1 MCTETITD
9 ILGRTVEATRNSNT
23 NERTITLA
31 DDEHDLLM
39 QAHKS
44 IKKAGTEG
52 IHTIN
57 SILTSLK
64 SSVVGDEKKVY
75 LIKECINRARDD
87 YILLN
92 SSVKDIEVDIKY
104 NFKVRCSLHYLTHV
118 LLNLLKNA
126 YKHGGQDV
134 KIKIWT
140 RRACLYFKDYGRG
153 IPKANLP
160 CIFDRF
166 YTGNKTGA
174 GIGLAFCKMVM
185 EDLGGNIEC
194 KSKYGKYTEF
204 KLIFPKSIR

>member
-9 ILGRTVEATRNSNT
+9 ILGRTVGVTKNSNT
-23 NERTITLA
+23 NERKITLVG
-31 DDEHDLLM
+31 DEHDLLI
-39 QAHKS
+39 QAHNS
-44 IKKAGTEG
+44 IKKAGTQG

-64 SSVVGDEKKVY
+64 NSVVGDEKN
-75 LIKECINRARDD
+75 LHPIKECVNQALDD
-87 YILLN
+87 YSLFNN
-92 SSVKDIEVDIKY
+92 SAKDIEVNIKY

-126 YKHGGQDV
+126 YKHGGKDV

-140 RRACLYFKDYGRG
+140 RRGCLYFKDYGNG

-160 CIFDRF
+160 YIFDRF
-166 YTGNKTGA
+166 YTGSKTGT

-185 EDLGGNIEC
+185 EDLGGYIEC

-204 KLIFPKSIR
+204 KLIFPKSTK